1 MNYFHRRIDLVN
13 NRITSIGITL
23 RTFCFPEPIVFII
36 EKKKKKNQTIVC
48 FLIACNLQSLTFV
61 SPFVFSSSFFFSV
74 K

>member
-36 EKKKKKNQTIVC
+36 EKKKKKKPNNC
-48 FLIACNLQSLTFV
+48 LLFNCL
-61 SPFVFSSSFFFSV
+61 
-74 K
+74 